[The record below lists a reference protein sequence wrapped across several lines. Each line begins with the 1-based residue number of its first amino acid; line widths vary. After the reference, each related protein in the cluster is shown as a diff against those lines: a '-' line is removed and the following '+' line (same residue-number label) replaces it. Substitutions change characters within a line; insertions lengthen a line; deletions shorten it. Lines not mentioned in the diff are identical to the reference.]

1 MKKLASLFVAT
12 VLVLSVMVSA
22 SASEG
27 VFATLSQGAR
37 DTRTDMRVA
46 DMQKKLIEYGFLNG
60 KADGKF
66 GVKTLAALESF
77 QLANSLPV
85 TGIYDEDDD
94 ARLSAADAVNSSG
107 GTGKVRTA
115 STASSSSSSSRSTSS
130 GRTSRRNTHTPDN
143 TRNTPDNTRNSP
155 DNT

>member
-1 MKKLASLFVAT
+1 MKKLASLMMAM
-12 VLVLSVMVSA
+12 VLVLSLMMVSA

-27 VFATLSQGAR
+27 AFLSLYEGAR
-37 DTRTDMRVA
+37 DTRTDTRVA

-77 QLANSLPV
+77 QLANGLPV
-85 TGIYDEDDD
+85 TGVYDEDDD
-94 ARLSAADAVNSSG
+94 TRLNTADAVNSSG
-107 GTGKVRTA
+107 GTGKVKTA
-115 STASSSSSSSRSTSS
+115 STASTTRTTSS
-130 GRTSRRNTHTPDN
+130 GRTSSRNTNTPDN
-143 TRNTPDNTRNSP
+143 TRNTPDNTRNTP